1 MNEWIKEQTQ
11 PTRQNIT
18 MSEWAEEWFNTYTR
32 NLAVATRR
40 NKKSQLDIFCRFHR
54 YGDRPLASFRPIDL
68 QRFLNSLEGKTHTT
82 MTVIKATV
90 KSVFTSAFSN
100 RIIEPFDLS
109 GLTIPK
115 GEDGTHRAI
124 TEDERSILIST
135 WQGHPMGKYAMG
147 YLFTGARRN
156 ELLAIQWEDIDMVHD
171 TISINKAYN
180 QYTGGFASTKTKS
193 GNRTIPLLKPLKNIL
208 NTLPKDA
215 PPFPAFKFFDN
226 EWKKYLNYL
235 KRHGITEKISPHDL
249 RDSFATFLYDCNV
262 DIKMT
267 QKLLG
272 HKDVSTTMQFY
283 IRLSEGRE
291 ERELQKI
298 KEYFDTHFDTQT

>member
-1 MNEWIKEQTQ
+1 MNLQTAQPKNGKQDKHRKNQRADKRFCVRLDIGTTEDGRRLRKSFYSTISKTDAERKMNEWIKEQTQ

-40 NKKSQLDIFCRFHR
+40 NKKSQLDIFCRFHH

-82 MTVIKATV
+82 MTVIKATI

-171 TISINKAYN
+171 TIFINKAYN
-180 QYTGGFASTKTKS
+180 QYTGGFVSTKTKS
-193 GNRTIPLLKPLKNIL
+193 GNRTIP
-208 NTLPKDA
+208 
-215 PPFPAFKFFDN
+215 
-226 EWKKYLNYL
+226 
-235 KRHGITEKISPHDL
+235 
-249 RDSFATFLYDCNV
+249 
-262 DIKMT
+262 
-267 QKLLG
+267 
-272 HKDVSTTMQFY
+272 
-283 IRLSEGRE
+283 
-291 ERELQKI
+291 
-298 KEYFDTHFDTQT
+298 